1 MSIETRTRKSVVSL
15 TSALTLCVS
24 FVSFELI
31 DCFSASPCHAQG
43 KKKSGKPQISQPV
56 SSGLSSPE
64 INSYLIRLR
73 EKLDSNWTLA
83 DGQNKVTLSA
93 RIDADGQA
101 SEISATST
109 PSCPE
114 AEQSANEAF
123 AKVQPLEALPK
134 SAGTAVKLTIIFDS
148 FADPHGD
155 TNRNLTTTL
164 DPVAAAPKESQ

>member
-1 MSIETRTRKSVVSL
+1 MSLETRTRKCVVSL
-15 TSALTLCVS
+15 TGALTLCVS

-31 DCFSASPCHAQG
+31 DFFSASPAHAG
-43 KKKSGKPQISQPV
+43 KKKLSKPLPSQPV
-56 SSGLSSPE
+56 ASGISSPE

-134 SAGTAVKLTIIFDS
+134 SAGAAVKLTIIFDS

-155 TNRNLTTTL
+155 TNRNLTTKL